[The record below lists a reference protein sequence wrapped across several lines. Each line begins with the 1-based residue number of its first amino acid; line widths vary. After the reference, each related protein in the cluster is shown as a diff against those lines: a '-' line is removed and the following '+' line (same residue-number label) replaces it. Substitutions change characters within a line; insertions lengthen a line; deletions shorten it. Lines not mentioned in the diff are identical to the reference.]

1 MQPDDQ
7 RSHEMPQAEPEHI
20 RGPVVTLSPED
31 DQAVEAIYP
40 SDQPAEDDATP
51 ANVANNEPI
60 RWQASEYIHREK
72 DHLWFVLFVIV
83 TLALIAAAVFVI
95 KSWTFAVLVP
105 VMAAALFMY
114 TRRPPRM
121 LDYTLGRHG
130 LYINDQL
137 FPFSEFK
144 SFALMHGLDQYSIM
158 LIPTK
163 RFKPAITINFP
174 EEAGEAIV
182 DMLAARMPMREMQ
195 PDVVDRIIRKLH
207 L

>member
-7 RSHEMPQAEPEHI
+7 HPYRTPSASSDQDN
-20 RGPVVTLSPED
+20 GPVVTLSPDEN
-31 DQAVEAIYP
+31 QAVEAVYP
-40 SDQPAEDDATP
+40 ADAREEDGAEPAATP
-51 ANVANNEPI
+51 GGEPI
-60 RWQASEYIHREK
+60 RWQATEYVHREK
-72 DHLWFVLFVIV
+72 DHLWFILFIMATLVLIGV
-83 TLALIAAAVFVI
+83 AVYAI
-95 KSWTFAVLVP
+95 KSVTFAILVP
-105 VMAAALFMY
+105 VMAAALFIY

-137 FPFSEFK
+137 FAFGEFK

-158 LIPTK
+158 LIPVK

-182 DMLAARMPMREMQ
+182 DMLAARLPMREVQ
-195 PDVVDRIIRKLH
+195 PDLVDRIIRKLH

>member
-7 RSHEMPQAEPEHI
+7 NPYRNPPVNPGEPS
-20 RGPVVTLSPED
+20 GPVVSLSPDTEHIS
-31 DQAVEAIYP
+31 AVSHSEETKTIP
-40 SDQPAEDDATP
+40 SAPKGDSLG
-51 ANVANNEPI
+51 NEPI
-60 RWQASEYIHREK
+60 RWQATEYIHREK
-72 DHLWFVLFVIV
+72 DHVWFILFILV
-83 TLALIAAAVFVI
+83 TLALVAAAVFII
-95 KSWTFAVLVP
+95 KSITFAILVP
-105 VMAAALFMY
+105 VMAAALFIY

-137 FPFSEFK
+137 FHFAEFK
-144 SFALMHGLDQYSIM
+144 SFALMQGFDQYSIM

-174 EEAGEAIV
+174 EEVGEPIV
-182 DMLAARMPMREMQ
+182 DMLAARMPMREVE